1 MAYIAIKDM
10 LATMASGKTFQLK
23 VVTYDKKRKKG
34 GEIVDYAEAVQVIKR
49 EEAEADSQRP
59 MTRIEQMKHDLS
71 ENEVDTSRNPS
82 HGEHYTRNI
91 NVLQEGIPTAI
102 VRKIHPLLVIEFN
115 HKKVVP

>member
-1 MAYIAIKDM
+1 
-10 LATMASGKTFQLK
+10 MASGKTFQLK

-34 GEIVDYAEAVQVIKR
+34 GDILEYEEAVQVIKR
-49 EEAEADSQRP
+49 EEAEADIQRP
-59 MTRIEQMKHDLS
+59 MTRIEKMKHDLHEHDS
-71 ENEVDTSRNPS
+71 DNSRNPS

-91 NVLQEGIPTAI
+91 NVLQEGRPTAI